1 MYYIPSFREPAG
13 PSIRFDSIRF
23 VGTNLQLLQPGN
35 LVCLRKTINNAVV
48 FVRIKWNNKH
58 TFPASKNCDDDT
70 NHKSQTAFVGRTTL
84 PRLADTKKSQP
95 RRTVSTTAV
104 TIATRNPIRTASWY
118 CRDDENG
125 FLTDETATRLLS
137 ALRLRKPV
145 EAWFFFFHHDEQIL
159 YSNRRWFWNFLTRM
173 QRSSRRYFEE
183 GGGPSMSASSI
194 GGHYERNYSLHLL
207 LRYHHRHYHSIK
219 KPTYELQN

>member
-1 MYYIPSFREPAG
+1 MGIQIIVQSNFHLIEYSSRRVDQWVRCVLHSLLPQTSWSVDSID
-13 PSIRFDSIRF
+13 SIRFDSIRF

-70 NHKSQTAFVGRTTL
+70 NHKSRTAFVGRTTL

-104 TIATRNPIRTASWY
+104 TIATRNPIRTAS
-118 CRDDENG
+118 
-125 FLTDETATRLLS
+125 
-137 ALRLRKPV
+137 
-145 EAWFFFFHHDEQIL
+145 
-159 YSNRRWFWNFLTRM
+159 
-173 QRSSRRYFEE
+173 
-183 GGGPSMSASSI
+183 
-194 GGHYERNYSLHLL
+194 
-207 LRYHHRHYHSIK
+207 
-219 KPTYELQN
+219 